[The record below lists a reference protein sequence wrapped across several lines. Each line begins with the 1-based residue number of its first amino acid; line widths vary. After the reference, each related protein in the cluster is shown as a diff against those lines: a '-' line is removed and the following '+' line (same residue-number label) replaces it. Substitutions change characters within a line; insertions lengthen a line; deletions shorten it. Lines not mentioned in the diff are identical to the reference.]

1 MGISNSCQAVERNYF
16 LLRHCFFCSFFVLK
30 EDISSENLKI
40 MMLPEKWRYVS
51 IYRNTYRP
59 LEYLSSLV
67 PLMDNTHIS
76 SHGYYWLHLTSKKH
90 HRRFI
95 FVLSLALHQ
104 QCFSTA
110 IQVWNISW
118 ISSFSLRWGNRL
130 SWSVQRTEHQPCSDS
145 EVWPCPANTG
155 ERPHLTL
162 SELPCS
168 VNVNHKSEGLH
179 WHQHSWPVLDCY
191 HETCAFSANK
201 TPCQGEESI
210 SSSAISSVVIVST
223 FWVCAAGSS

>member
-30 EDISSENLKI
+30 EDISSENVKI

-130 SWSVQRTEHQPCSDS
+130 SWRF
-145 EVWPCPANTG
+145 
-155 ERPHLTL
+155 R
-162 SELPCS
+162 
-168 VNVNHKSEGLH
+168 GL
-179 WHQHSWPVLDCY
+179 
-191 HETCAFSANK
+191 
-201 TPCQGEESI
+201 SI
-210 SSSAISSVVIVST
+210 SLVVTLRSGHALQTPGKGHILHCQSSPAQLM
-223 FWVCAAGSS
+223 